1 MSTATQI
8 QREAPDI
15 EARKLGLIDT
25 AKALTEKG
33 YTLPDYVLAGL
44 TPEQKQAFGLAS
56 SGIGAYQPYLD
67 AAKDYTAQGQ
77 NLLSGI
83 T

>member
-33 YTLPDYVLAGL
+33 YTLPDYLLAQL
-44 TPEQKQAFGLAS
+44 TPEQQQARCSTTSNNARTKFSRRYYWSTNNG
-56 SGIGAYQPYLD
+56 
-67 AAKDYTAQGQ
+67 T
-77 NLLSGI
+77 